1 MTLYIAIALGGSL
14 GAVCRYWISSST
26 YAMFGAQFPFGTLA
40 VNVSGSL
47 VMGFLAIFL
56 SEKWIAGEALRMAL
70 LVGFL
75 GSYTTFST
83 FALDAMHWLNQ
94 GEWVKVVVYITSS
107 VFGSLLGVY
116 IGYLG
121 ARALLR

>member
-1 MTLYIAIALGGSL
+1 
-14 GAVCRYWISSST
+14 
-26 YAMFGAQFPFGTLA
+26 
-40 VNVSGSL
+40 
-47 VMGFLAIFL
+47 
-56 SEKWIAGEALRMAL
+56 MAL

-94 GEWVKVVVYITSS
+94 GEWIKVVVYVASS

-116 IGYLG
+116 LGYLG